1 MGSNLSKAND
11 EISNA
16 AFDDTEIRERL
27 IDLLNSDPSS
37 FEDDID
43 DIDDVNLRPY
53 GAERASRR
61 RSPNL
66 WDSGLGRLI
75 LSEEIKVPNS
85 YEDKLFRKRFRMPF
99 ALFTKFVKEAKDA
112 NIFEEFRGGKIAVEF
127 KIMIGLRILGRDN
140 CADDISEYLNI
151 GESTTSPIFKQFV
164 NGCVKKLYSKYVYV
178 PEGEEFEVIRT
189 VYEKLGL
196 PGCIGSMD
204 CTHILWHRCPKLI
217 RNTCTGMILY
227 DILLLYCN
235 DIIIYR

>member
-1 MGSNLSKAND
+1 MIGIMKYILKMNVNKHYIPTI
-11 EISNA
+11 EE
-16 AFDDTEIRERL
+16 FHVG
-27 IDLLNSDPSS
+27 
-37 FEDDID
+37 FEYEYLTID

-85 YEDKLFRKRFRMPF
+85 YEDKLFRNRFRMPF

-164 NGCVKKLYSKYVYV
+164 NGCVKKLYSKSPLANFFNVY
-178 PEGEEFEVIRT
+178 T
-189 VYEKLGL
+189 VSFFLVDDSAVSSNIWLNNFPLGV
-196 PGCIGSMD
+196 GFCNFIGVKNAP
-204 CTHILWHRCPKLI
+204 IVVWFGK
-217 RNTCTGMILY
+217 
-227 DILLLYCN
+227 
-235 DIIIYR
+235 